1 VLFSKPKKAVGVDIG
16 SHSVKVV
23 QLSRSGGRL
32 RIDQVAHA
40 VVDRNKMNVDPLQA
54 QADAVREALRIF
66 PLNQALIVGALPG
79 QTVVIRYPRFSDR
92 DRDELAGAV
101 ENEAGQSIPYDLAEV
116 LLDWTVLDTFT
127 EGERQMIKVLLVA
140 AKHEV
145 IDARVQIAEAADIA
159 FTILGVD
166 SLALAD
172 GAEGCDFLRVGETVA
187 MVNLGAVSTSIHF
200 VKDGVSNFIRDVS
213 WGARELIQAIAKAN
227 RCEVNEAQQILM
239 RSTHSASEGQGEEGK
254 TPAASLNEETSKE
267 SPKKPGQDQA
277 PSSDL
282 SELGELGDSLLDPL
296 EEELAG
302 AAEPAA
308 SSAKSQKTPL
318 GGLEQKRGLEEIL
331 AAPLA
336 RLVAEVRRSFEFYE
350 HELYEQ
356 PVDRLILSGGVAHVP
371 VVRNALAE
379 ELGVAHIEVAD
390 PTNSALLLGEA
401 RALAPIMEQ
410 PAQFMVAVGL
420 AARGAAEL

>member
-1 VLFSKPKKAVGVDIG
+1 MFAKPKKAVGVDIG

-32 RIDQVAHA
+32 RIDQVGHA

-54 QADAVREALRIF
+54 QADALREALRTI
-66 PLNQALIVGALPG
+66 PLNQALVVGALPG

-127 EGERQMIKVLLVA
+127 EGEHETIKVLLVA

-145 IDARVQIAEAADIA
+145 IDARVQIAEAADVA

-172 GAEGCDFLRVGETVA
+172 GAEGCDFLRVGETAA
-187 MVNLGAVSTSIHF
+187 MVNLGAASTSIHF
-200 VKDGVSNFIRDVS
+200 IKDGVSNFIRDVS

-239 RSTHSASEGQGEEGK
+239 RSVHETSERQPEEGK
-254 TPAASLNEETSKE
+254 TPAAPINEDRPRE
-267 SPKKPGQDQA
+267 STEEPGQDQA
-277 PSSDL
+277 GSSDV
-282 SELGELGDSLLDPL
+282 GERGGFGDSLLDPL
-296 EEELAG
+296 DDELAG
-302 AAEPAA
+302 AAGPAA
-308 SSAKSQKTPL
+308 PGAKSQKAPL
-318 GGLEQKRGLEEIL
+318 GAGGEKRGLEEIL

-390 PTNSALLLGEA
+390 PTNSALLLGEP
-401 RALAPIMEQ
+401 RALGPIMEQ